1 MATNHT
7 PLLERPELRQ
17 PWAFRYGC
25 AVVSIALATW
35 MRVLLDPVLGGQA
48 PFPTL
53 FLAVLLT
60 AWYGGVR
67 PALVAVGLGV
77 VSAIYFVLPP
87 RGGFAIADSA
97 QFVGLVLYVGVGA
110 GIAFLGGAMQAAPLA
125 SVRKLRQAREEL
137 AQSEERL
144 RLTLRSSGIAVWM
157 WDMLAN
163 RVEADE
169 QCPVLYGLPPGQF
182 PRTIEGLV
190 GLAEPED
197 RERVRREINASLE
210 HGGEYET
217 EYRVRWPDGAV
228 RTLVARGKVYFVE
241 GGRPIR
247 LTGVC
252 WDATER
258 RRAEEDLRA
267 AAKNLTA
274 ERKFRGLLEAAP
286 DAVVVVNRQGTIVLV
301 NAQVEKLFGYGREE
315 LLGQGMEILVP
326 ERFRDKHR
334 GHRSD
339 FFANPQMRA
348 METGLELYALRK
360 DGTECPV
367 DISLSPI
374 ETEEGLLYSST
385 IRDVTERRRAER
397 SREQLASIVDYSD
410 DAIVYKSMEGI
421 IVSWNKGAER
431 LYGYSAEE
439 VTGKP
444 ISILL
449 PPGRADQM
457 LEILS
462 KLQKGEIVK
471 EETVRCKKDGTLIDV
486 ALTIS
491 PIRDS
496 SGQITAASSIARD
509 ISRQKRAEAKFRGL
523 LEAAP
528 DAVVVVDRL
537 GRIVLVNSQVEKL
550 FGYGR
555 YELLGRTVEMLV
567 PERFRQKHPGH
578 RASFFSDPRVRSMG
592 VGLELYALRKDG
604 TEFPTEISLSPLET
618 EEGILVSSAIR
629 DITARKRVEEWITTL
644 NRRLEETAAAAD
656 AANRAKSTFLSTMSH
671 EIRTPMN
678 AILGYA
684 QLMARDPSL
693 GADAKANLAIIGRS
707 GEHLLSLINDVLDMS
722 KIEAGHTEL
731 HPATFHLPRLLA
743 DLEAMFLLR
752 ARAKALRFEMLA
764 DGESVFYIVGD
775 EGKIRQALINLLG
788 NAIKFTKR
796 GYVRLH
802 VTLSCRHADQFWL
815 SAQVEDTGPGISDEE
830 QSKLFEPFSQTS
842 RGLHGQ
848 EGTGLGL
855 AITRKHAQLMGGDVT
870 LESTPGKGSI
880 FRFEIPIERGNGG
893 VALKRVPARRVKS
906 LIAGPDV
913 PKILVVDDQLENRDW
928 LMKLLALIGFSVRN
942 AENGE
947 AAIRAWEEWNPQLIL
962 MDVHMPGMDGL
973 EATRRIKGDPRGAR
987 TIIVSLTASALDDD
1001 RQAVFQSGADDFLA
1015 KPCRQDELLEKI
1027 RALLSLT
1034 YDYEEVIEGKAPAE
1048 TARVSPERLGQL
1060 PRDLIEKLREAT
1072 LNGNKRDLDRLI
1084 LRVREM
1090 KDTGSAQALQGL
1102 ADKYDY
1108 DALARL
1114 LEEAWH

>member
-1 MATNHT
+1 V
-7 PLLERPELRQ
+7 LL
-17 PWAFRYGC
+17 RYGC
-25 AVVSIALATW
+25 AAVSVALAIW
-35 MRVLLDPVLGGQA
+35 VRLLLDPVLGYQI

-53 FLAVLLT
+53 LLAVLLT

-67 PALVAVGLGV
+67 PALVAVVLGA
-77 VSAIYFVLPP
+77 VSAIYFLLPP
-87 RGGFAIADSA
+87 RGGVAIADRA
-97 QFVGLVLYVGVGA
+97 QLVGLALYVGVGV
-110 GIAFLGGAMQAAPLA
+110 GIAFLGGAMQAARFA
-125 SVRKLRQAREEL
+125 SVRKLQQVKEEL
-137 AQSEERL
+137 TQSEERM
-144 RLTLRSSGIAVWM
+144 RLTLRSSGIAVWN
-157 WDMLAN
+157 WDLASN
-163 RVEADE
+163 HVEGDE
-169 QCPVLYGLPPGQF
+169 YCPVLYGLPDGQF
-182 PRTIEGLV
+182 PETIDGLV
-190 GLAEPED
+190 GLADPED
-197 RERVRREINASLE
+197 RERIRREITAAIE
-210 HGGEYET
+210 QGAEYKT
-217 EYRVRWPDGAV
+217 EYRVPWPDGAA
-228 RTLVARGKVYFVE
+228 RTLVSRGKVYWGE

-252 WDATER
+252 WDATEHR
-258 RRAEEDLRA
+258 QAEEDLRA
-267 AAKNLTA
+267 AAKSLTA

-301 NAQVEKLFGYGREE
+301 NAQVEKLLGYGREE
-315 LLGQGMEILVP
+315 LLGQSMEILVP
-326 ERFRDKHR
+326 ARFRDQHR
-334 GHRSD
+334 ERRAD
-339 FFANPQMRA
+339 FFANPHVRA
-348 METGLELYALRK
+348 METGLKLSVLRK

-421 IVSWNKGAER
+421 IVTWNKGAER

-449 PPGRADQM
+449 PSGRPDQF

-462 KLQKGEIVK
+462 RLQKGEVVK
-471 EETVRCKKDGTLIDV
+471 EETVRQKKDGMLIDV

-509 ISRQKRAEAKFRGL
+509 ISRWKRADAKFRGL

-555 YELLGRTVEMLV
+555 DELLGHTVEMLV
-567 PERFRQKHPGH
+567 PERFRGQHPRH
-578 RASFFSDPRVRSMG
+578 RASFFSDPRARSMG

-629 DITARKRVEEWITTL
+629 DITARKRVEQQIKTL
-644 NRRLEETAAAAD
+644 NRRLEETAASAE

-722 KIEAGHTEL
+722 KIEAGHMEL

-752 ARAKALRFEMLA
+752 AQAKALRFEMLS
-764 DGESVFYIVGD
+764 DGESVSYIVGD

-796 GYVRLH
+796 GHVRLH
-802 VTLSCRHADQFWL
+802 VTLSRRHADQLWL
-815 SAQVEDTGPGISDEE
+815 SAQVEDTGPGIPEDE
-830 QSKLFEPFSQTS
+830 QSKLFEPFSQT
-842 RGLHGQ
+842 RPGLDSQ

-855 AITRKHAQLMGGDVT
+855 AITRKHARLMGGDVA
-870 LESTPGKGSI
+870 LQSARGKGSI

-893 VALKRVPARRVKS
+893 VALKRVPSRRVRS
-906 LIAGPDV
+906 LIAGPNV

-928 LMKLLALIGFSVRN
+928 LMKLLTLIGFSVRN
-942 AENGE
+942 AENGG
-947 AAIRAWEEWNPQLIL
+947 AAIRAWEEWSPQLIL

-973 EATRRIKGDPRGAR
+973 EATRRIKGDPRGAG

-1001 RQAVFQSGADDFLA
+1001 REAVFQSGADGFLA

-1027 RALLSLT
+1027 RSFLGVA
-1034 YDYEEVIEGKAPAE
+1034 YDYEEVMDDPRESPAGE
-1048 TARVSPERLGQL
+1048 AGSAAVSLAQLSRVLLDE
-1060 PRDLIEKLREAT
+1060 LREAT
-1072 LNGNKRDLDRLI
+1072 ANGDKRLLDRLI
-1084 LRVREM
+1084 LRVRETE
-1090 KDTGSAQALQGL
+1090 DESAQLLQDL

-1108 DALARL
+1108 DGLTQL
-1114 LEEAWH
+1114 LEEACR